1 MPERIESTK
10 FSYILL
16 SSKSGQDNKVG
27 DDSASSADRA
37 VDGRI
42 RLDPLFT
49 RHLAGRNPLALAS
62 KYSYVVDA
70 VILVF
75 AAVVVV
81 RRFGWTAYLAAIIAF
96 GVIGHWIVY
105 QSEFIQTLFRF
116 ASPLFGVFDSV
127 DATLSN
133 LAPKDGTRQFVTWLI
148 KLDLWLA
155 SVPVGMLGLSLC
167 IASIRP
173 PEESLNLDGLRER
186 RLVIR
191 WALALAA
198 TLFVLAIIGIKVSVD
213 WPLELLETSQ
223 ADALRPV
230 ANGVIL
236 YAGANNTL
244 VMITMFAPPLIA
256 YVLDVRRYRAGRFG
270 ADQTAKSRRWP
281 FIHDRVG
288 RGWRD
293 HNVRSLADRPALG
306 HCENGG
312 VQVVIGL
319 AATTRCWQTN
329 SVRIIRAM
337 ALAWPPLHACALA

>member
-16 SSKSGQDNKVG
+16 SSISGHEKKIG

-37 VDGRI
+37 VDGLI

-81 RRFGWTAYLAAIIAF
+81 RRFGWTAYLVAIIVY
-96 GVIGHWIVY
+96 GVVGHWIVY
-105 QSEFIQTLFRF
+105 QSEWIQTLFRF
-116 ASPLFGVFDSV
+116 GSPLFGVFDSV

-133 LAPKDGTRQFVTWLI
+133 LAPKGGTRQFVTWLI
-148 KLDLWLA
+148 MLDLWLA
-155 SVPVGMLGLSLC
+155 SVPVGMLCLSLC
-167 IASIRP
+167 VASIRP
-173 PEESLNLDGLRER
+173 PEESLNFDGLRER

-198 TLFVLAIIGIKVSVD
+198 TLFVMAIIGIKVSVD
-213 WPLELLETSQ
+213 WPLDLLERSQ
-223 ADALRPV
+223 ADALKPI
-230 ANGVIL
+230 ANGLIL

-244 VMITMFAPPLIA
+244 IMITMFAPALIA
-256 YVLDVRRYRAGRFG
+256 YALDVRRYHAGRFG
-270 ADQTAKSRRWP
+270 ADQTASDDGLS
-281 FIHDRVG
+281 FTTVSAVVG
-288 RGWRD
+288 AITMFTPLLTGPLLD
-293 HNVRSLADRPALG
+293 IVKTVVFRS
-306 HCENGG
+306 
-312 VQVVIGL
+312 
-319 AATTRCWQTN
+319 
-329 SVRIIRAM
+329 
-337 ALAWPPLHACALA
+337 